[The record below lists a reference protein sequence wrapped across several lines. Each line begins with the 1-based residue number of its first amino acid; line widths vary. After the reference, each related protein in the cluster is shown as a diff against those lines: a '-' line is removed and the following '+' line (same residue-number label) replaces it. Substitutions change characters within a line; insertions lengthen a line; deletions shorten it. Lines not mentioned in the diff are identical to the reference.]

1 MKGAATMSDHTVKSR
16 YAYNGLPKDDPTS
29 CSWKK
34 IRRGKAY
41 ELSTGV
47 LILDS
52 GVRLRGVK
60 KAYPEPVVTKRAL
73 KEMGLALVLY
83 SLVIATVT
91 ALVWVFT
98 SNAAVLGTIAG
109 LGLLLSVGIA
119 GHGEGVWKSIR
130 RHARGD
136 DRILSFGFCSM
147 DFITPDVFAHVVKN
161 HPDHVQ
167 PFMSAMN
174 AYMFYGDDDAY
185 DELKKFVRNNYA
197 NPTALRKDDLTRSW
211 ESLKIHNDTYSELKE
226 LDT

>member
-52 GVRLRGVK
+52 GVRLRGVV

-136 DRILSFGFCSM
+136 DRILGVRFSSM

-197 NPTALRKDDLTRSW
+197 DSTALRKDALTRSW